1 MQPLRLVIVAAAMVA
16 VLALIAGFTSEN
28 DQRNRD
34 EASATQSVVAPP
46 PVPSRVVEADL
57 PSTKTVVA
65 QVGQTV
71 QLTVKLDA
79 VDSLVLD
86 AFGLD
91 TTIPAGI
98 ATPVLFTAISPGRY
112 DLKLQDSGKV
122 IGRLVVREA
131 RPGGSSGGTTP
142 QAEPEQETPGVAEP
156 ATAA

>member
-1 MQPLRLVIVAAAMVA
+1 MQPLRLLIVATAMVA

-28 DQRNRD
+28 DQRNRED
-34 EASATQSVVAPP
+34 AAATETVVAPP
-46 PVPSRVVEADL
+46 TAPSRVLEADL
-57 PSTKTVVA
+57 PSTKTIVA
-65 QVGQTV
+65 RVGQTV

-91 TTIPAGI
+91 ETIPAGI
-98 ATPVLFTAISPGRY
+98 PTPVLFTAISPGRY

-131 RPGGSSGGTTP
+131 QPSGGTTP
-142 QAEPEQETPGVAEP
+142 EPEQESPGVAEP
-156 ATAA
+156 ASAA